1 MATLEK
7 IRSKGTFLLIVVGLA
22 ILAFVI
28 GDFLGSGSTY
38 FQESR
43 NNVAKI
49 NGQKIKAMDFMN
61 SIEQMR
67 KVYEMEMGQASLNDE
82 ATNQMRESVW
92 ETTVRSKIIGDEAK
106 AMGMMV
112 TKNELT
118 DQIVGSHISPY
129 ITTRPVFMNQ
139 DGVFDRNQLINFL
152 SIIDGE
158 QSAQIPAEELQNWRN
173 YWMFWERLIKENRI
187 EEKYTS
193 LISEAIAVTPL
204 EAKYAFDGGKTSADI
219 VYAMKSYYAI
229 ADSTV
234 NVSDSEIK
242 ARYNKEKEQFRQE
255 ANANIK
261 YVAFDI
267 KPSQEDFDDVESWI
281 TKLKD
286 EFASTSD
293 IAGVTNGNS
302 DVTYSGVNLTKD
314 DVDKDFAEFA
324 FSGKKDEVSGPIF
337 VNNTYKMARI
347 VETGISSPDSVKLRN
362 IVLFRQTPDETQAL
376 ADSIE
381 TALLAGSD
389 FAQLAEEHSLAQNA
403 RNGGEIGWVRENE
416 VTKEIADKA
425 FYTSTNGYFHVK
437 EGNAIIIFNVEEI
450 GGKADKVKLAVISRE
465 VMPSSR
471 TQADIYAEAKKFAV
485 ENNTLEKMESAA
497 KEGNLN
503 LRSAN
508 NININATRINDVNQA
523 REVVRWAFENKAGT
537 VSDVFECGDKLVVA
551 GINSVHEK
559 GYKSVDDVKSRL
571 MTEIRR
577 EKKGD
582 MLVEQ
587 MKGKTMEELAADNF
601 ATDTVRGVNFNST
614 YAGSIGNEPALFAQ
628 VASAKEGELSQPIK
642 GNMGAFVYKVI
653 SKTESSAPYNE
664 KEEMAMLSERQRYMN
679 SYLIIDALKKAADIE
694 DFRYRYF

>member
-1 MATLEK
+1 M
-7 IRSKGTFLLIVVGLA
+7 S
-22 ILAFVI
+22 
-28 GDFLGSGSTY
+28 S
-38 FQESR
+38 
-43 NNVAKI
+43 
-49 NGQKIKAMDFMN
+49 
-61 SIEQMR
+61 
-67 KVYEMEMGQASLNDE
+67 
-82 ATNQMRESVW
+82 
-92 ETTVRSKIIGDEAK
+92 
-106 AMGMMV
+106 
-112 TKNELT
+112 
-118 DQIVGSHISPY
+118 
-129 ITTRPVFMNQ
+129 
-139 DGVFDRNQLINFL
+139 
-152 SIIDGE
+152 
-158 QSAQIPAEELQNWRN
+158 
-173 YWMFWERLIKENRI
+173 
-187 EEKYTS
+187 
-193 LISEAIAVTPL
+193 
-204 EAKYAFDGGKTSADI
+204 
-219 VYAMKSYYAI
+219 
-229 ADSTV
+229 
-234 NVSDSEIK
+234 
-242 ARYNKEKEQFRQE
+242 
-255 ANANIK
+255 
-261 YVAFDI
+261 
-267 KPSQEDFDDVESWI
+267 
-281 TKLKD
+281 
-286 EFASTSD
+286 
-293 IAGVTNGNS
+293 
-302 DVTYSGVNLTKD
+302 
-314 DVDKDFAEFA
+314 
-324 FSGKKDEVSGPIF
+324 
-337 VNNTYKMARI
+337 
-347 VETGISSPDSVKLRN
+347 ETGISSPDSVKLRN

>member
-38 FQESR
+38 VQESH

-67 KVYEMEMGQASLNDE
+67 KVYEMEVGQANLNDE

-92 ETTVRSKIIGDEAK
+92 ETTVRSKVIGDEAE
-106 AMGMMV
+106 AMGLIV
-112 TKNELT
+112 TKNELY
-118 DQIVGSHISPY
+118 DQILGNNISPY

-158 QSAQIPAEELQNWRN
+158 QNTQIPAEELQNWKN
-173 YWMFWERLIKENRI
+173 YWKFWENMIKTNRI

-193 LISEAIAVTPL
+193 LISNAIVVTPL
-204 EAKYAFDGGKTSADI
+204 EAKYAFEGSKTTADV
-219 VYAMKSYYAI
+219 VYAMKSYFAI
-229 ADSTV
+229 PDSTV
-234 NVSDSEIK
+234 AVSDSEIK

-255 ANANIK
+255 ANANIE

-267 KPSQEDFDDVESWI
+267 KPSQSDFSDVENWI

-286 EFASTSD
+286 EFATTSD

-302 DVTYSGVNLTKD
+302 DVPYSGINMTKD

-347 VETGISSPDSVKLRN
+347 VETGIFSPDSVKLRN
-362 IVLFRQTPDETQAL
+362 IVLYEQTPAATQAL

-381 TALLAGSD
+381 HALLTGSD
-389 FAQLAEEHSLAQNA
+389 FAQLAAEHSLAQNA
-403 RNGGEIGWVRENE
+403 KNGGEIGWVRETE

-425 FYTSTNGYFHVK
+425 FYTSTESYFQVK
-437 EGNAIIIFNVEEI
+437 DGNAVIIFNVQELGE
-450 GGKADKVKLAVISRE
+450 KVDKVKLAVISRE
-465 VMPSSR
+465 VLPSSR
-471 TQADIYAEAKKFAV
+471 TQADIYTEAKRFAV

-497 KEGNLN
+497 KEKNLN
-503 LRSAN
+503 LRKAN
-508 NININATRINDVNQA
+508 NININANRINDVNQA
-523 REVVRWAFENKAGT
+523 REVVRWAFENEAGM

-551 GINSVHEK
+551 GITGVHEK
-559 GYKSVDDVKSRL
+559 GYKSMDDVKTRL
-571 MTEIRR
+571 VTEIRR

-582 MLVEQ
+582 MLAEQ
-587 MKGKTMEELAADNF
+587 MQGKTMEQLVADNF
-601 ATDTVRGVNFNST
+601 TADTVRGVNFNST

-628 VASAKEGELSQPIK
+628 VAGAKENELSQPIK

-653 SKTESSAPYNE
+653 SKNESSAPYNE
-664 KEEMAMLSERQRYMN
+664 KEEMAMLAERQRYMN

-694 DFRYRYF
+694 DFRYKYF